1 MSMYIIKHVYDV
13 DGGLG
18 DAIERE
24 DVVGVVDCTKAELD
38 AFLKEYNKP
47 IVYDEP
53 YNWITCH
60 TLIAEEIEVKTLA
73 SIEKDP
79 YGDDGAY
86 ELLAAFFK
94 QRDPERFE
102 HCQEVLK
109 EQLKED

>member
-13 DGGLG
+13 DGGFG
-18 DAIERE
+18 DAIEEE
-24 DVVGVVDCTKAELD
+24 DVVGIVDCTKAELD

-53 YNWITCH
+53 YNWLTCH

-86 ELLAAFFK
+86 ELSAAFFK

-102 HCQEVLK
+102 YCREWLK
-109 EQLKED
+109 EHLKED

>member
-13 DGGLG
+13 DGGFG

-24 DVVGVVDCTKAELD
+24 DIVGIVDCTKAELD
-38 AFLKEYNKP
+38 TFLKEYDKP

-53 YNWITCH
+53 YAYLTCH
-60 TLIAEEIEVKTLA
+60 TLIAEEIKVKTLA

-79 YGDDGAY
+79 YGDNGTY
-86 ELLAAFFK
+86 EGWAASFE

-102 HCQEVLK
+102 RCQEGLK
-109 EQLKED
+109 EYLKED